1 MKRNSLRYS
10 LMAMVILLAV
20 ACQPEVVLPTQQD
33 ARQSNDRCKHV
44 ATVVEGD
51 CGLYMAL
58 ENGTKIYT
66 RDTKEVEL
74 QAGMELVIGYSFE
87 QSSNHSGG
95 QCGSG
100 CGNGQC
106 GTSSSEES
114 QPDELQQCMS
124 NLGVRE
130 AKLSCIRVRA
140 TPNDETTG

>member
-10 LMAMVILLAV
+10 LMAMVVMLAV

-33 ARQSNDRCKHV
+33 AQQSTDRCKHV

-51 CGLYMAL
+51 CGLYMTL
-58 ENGTKIYT
+58 ENGTKIYA

-87 QSSNHSGG
+87 QNNNQGGG

-100 CGNGQC
+100 CSNGQC
-106 GTSSSEES
+106 GSSSSEAS
-114 QPDELQQCMS
+114 QPDELHQCMYS
-124 NLGVRE
+124 LGVRE
-130 AKLSCIRVRA
+130 AKLSCIRVTA